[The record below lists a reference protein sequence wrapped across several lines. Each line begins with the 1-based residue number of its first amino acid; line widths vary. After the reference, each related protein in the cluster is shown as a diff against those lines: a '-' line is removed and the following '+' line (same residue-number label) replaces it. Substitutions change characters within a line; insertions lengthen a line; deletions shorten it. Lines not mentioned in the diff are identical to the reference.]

1 MRRDMKKYFSKL
13 TLAIV
18 LALVMGLAF
27 AGVAV
32 ASPVTPLADEYLQ
45 VGITKRLQMDD
56 GTAIPNANFWF
67 TFTQVV
73 PVADSTPPAFVP
85 WTAAP
90 PAAVPA
96 IANPTIAFP
105 HAVYSNPAQVA
116 VNFGAITWPHAG
128 QFFFVVQEV
137 PNTNPLIAACPYQS
151 MIYDDS
157 AFMII
162 VTVGNFVEDGV
173 PTLRI
178 TNIIATELIVE
189 TPPTWVPGTEPGQG
203 TWTGGEW
210 VQVYPKDELEY
221 RPGTYIPDPGTPG
234 EYIWDRDP
242 SQILFVNQYVY
253 NRDQRPDNDDCYQVA
268 RLSVTKTVVDRAG
281 VDPTRVH
288 ADLTTP
294 FTFST
299 TLTVGSTAVAAHVA
313 AGNNFVLAPTI
324 TAYVQERN
332 LAGNWVNVT
341 PAQTVTFTLNL
352 SGPSPNYTGATYTA
366 PDFQLTDNQRLRFP
380 ADVPAGTTV
389 STIERARANWSVNSV
404 DFDGREIVGPPGT
417 PNTEVTAN
425 SATLTPPGVVTT
437 AGNNAMNFNN
447 FYHWSP
453 IMGLFIGSMPFMMAL
468 LGATVLLAMMVASRS
483 RQRIEQLPIAY

>member
-1 MRRDMKKYFSKL
+1 M

-32 ASPVTPLADEYLQ
+32 ASPVTPLDPADKW
-45 VGITKRLQMDD
+45 VGITKELQMDF

-73 PVADSTPPAFVP
+73 PVQGAAPPAFVP

-96 IANPTIAFP
+96 ITNPTIGFP

-116 VNFGAITWPHAG
+116 VDFGAITWPHAG
-128 QFFFVVQEV
+128 QFFFVIQEV
-137 PNTNPLIAACPYQS
+137 PNTNPAIAACPYQS

-157 AFMII
+157 AFLLI
-162 VTVGNFVEDGV
+162 VTVGNFVENDV

-178 TNIIATELIVE
+178 TNIIATELIVD
-189 TPPTWVPGTEPGQG
+189 TPPTWVPGAAPGQG

-210 VQVYPKDELEY
+210 IQVYPKDELEY
-221 RPGTYIPDPGTPG
+221 RPGVYIPDPGTPG

-242 SQILFVNQYVY
+242 SEILFVNQYVY
-253 NRDQRPDNDDCYQVA
+253 NRSPVNDTGNDDYQVA

-281 VDPTRVH
+281 ADPTRVH

-294 FTFST
+294 FTFNT
-299 TLTVGSTAVAAHVA
+299 TLTIGATAVAAHVA
-313 AGNNFVLAPTI
+313 TNNNFVLAPTI

-332 LAGNWVNVT
+332 LAGDWVNVLDANDDPIEVVFTLT
-341 PAQTVTFTLNL
+341 PANPTVA
-352 SGPSPNYTGATYTA
+352 TGATYTG

-389 STIERARANWSVNSV
+389 STIERAQANWSVDSV
-404 DFDGREIVGPPGT
+404 NFDNREIVGSPGT
-417 PNTEVTAN
+417 PNTAVTAN